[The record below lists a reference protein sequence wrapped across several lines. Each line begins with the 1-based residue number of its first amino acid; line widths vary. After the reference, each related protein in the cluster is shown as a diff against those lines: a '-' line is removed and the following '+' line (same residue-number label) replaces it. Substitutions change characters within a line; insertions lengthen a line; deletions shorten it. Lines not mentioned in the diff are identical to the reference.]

1 MDNKKEYILC
11 AAIKRVKPR
20 PSGSYK
26 EGSNDI
32 DNIEIGYRHH
42 DIYKRCYDE
51 LSMDPED
58 CGFYTSKGRFL
69 SRKDAM
75 KVAYEAGQVTKEVAF
90 NGPWDCL
97 NIQQPESYVVGDYA
111 ELISEELY

>member
-11 AAIKRVKPR
+11 AAIKRETPR
-20 PSGSYK
+20 DSGSY
-26 EGSNDI
+26 SNGNDL
-32 DNIEIGYRHH
+32 DKIEIGYRHH
-42 DIYKRCYDE
+42 DIYKRHYDE
-51 LSMDPED
+51 VSMDPED
-58 CGFYTSKGRFL
+58 CGFYSSKGRFL
-69 SRKDAM
+69 TRKEAM